1 MARFFVTLLSNNF
14 ITMKNL
20 LLAGIIGTAVSISC
34 STAKTAQ
41 SNRAEF
47 LKLKGDWEITSVDYD
62 KNFKVKPFDEGAD
75 AQCFVGSH
83 WRLIPNN
90 YSGSYVL
97 NGGGSCP
104 SVTQPIKFEVVGGN
118 EFKFKKLLE
127 GSKAKA
133 VTQGYSLSL
142 INQTT
147 DQFSL
152 EQNIPVGGENV
163 RIVYNFARAG
173 MQ

>member
-1 MARFFVTLLSNNF
+1 
-14 ITMKNL
+14 MKNL
-20 LLAGIIGTAVSISC
+20 LLTGILGAGILASC

-41 SNRAEF
+41 ANRAEF

-62 KNFKVKPFDEGAD
+62 KAYRVKPFDEGAD

-90 YSGSYVL
+90 YAGSYVL

-104 SVTQPIKFEVVGGN
+104 SVTQPIKFEVVNGN

-133 VTQGYSLSL
+133 VVSGYSLQL
-142 INQTT
+142 ENQST

-152 EQNIPVGGENV
+152 VQNIPSNGENV
-163 RIVYNFARAG
+163 RVVYNFQRTG
-173 MQ
+173 MK